1 MLPGT
6 DWRAPPELRSAR
18 TLRDTRFR
26 FARTQPARRI
36 GQEVGGRWFSG
47 NGPPTNGACGQGRKG
62 RARHMRYRSTSGK
75 APLTSLRGA
84 VLRGLAPD
92 GGLYMPV
99 EIARHSPEELEE
111 FRRLPFTEVCFRVV
125 RPFAT
130 PDVPEEMLWQI
141 VAESINFPVKLV
153 SLSPGL
159 HILELFHGPTL
170 AFKDFGARFMA
181 RLMGYFVRGESRPLT
196 VLVATSGDTGS
207 AVAHGFL
214 GVRGIRVVILYPS
227 KRISEAQEKQFTTLG
242 ENITALEVAGSFDD
256 CQRLVKQAFTDAELN
271 KRTFLTSAN
280 SINIGRLLPQMF
292 YHVAAY
298 RQMPVA
304 SVPLVVSVPSGN
316 LGNLT
321 AGIFAKRI
329 GLPVVMFVAATNA
342 NDVVP
347 EYLSSGEFHPRP
359 ATQTLSNAMDVGNPN
374 NFPRLLDLCRGR
386 LELVRREIWGHAAT
400 DDETLQEMKS
410 IHDRFGYIADPH
422 TAVGV
427 LGWEA
432 YKRANCEPA
441 QGLVLAT
448 AHPAKFADVVMRAI
462 GTAPPLPDRLVACLK
477 REKLSLPMTNAYDDF
492 KQFLDANKG

>member
-1 MLPGT
+1 
-6 DWRAPPELRSAR
+6 
-18 TLRDTRFR
+18 
-26 FARTQPARRI
+26 
-36 GQEVGGRWFSG
+36 
-47 NGPPTNGACGQGRKG
+47 
-62 RARHMRYRSTSGK
+62 MRYRSTARK

-99 EIARHSPEELEE
+99 EIARRSPEELEE

-125 RPFAT
+125 RPFAGAE
-130 PDVPEEMLWQI
+130 VPEEILWQ
-141 VAESINFPVKLV
+141 VVSEAINFPVKLV

-181 RLMGYFVRGESRPLT
+181 RLMGYFVRGETRALT

-214 GVRGIRVVILYPS
+214 GVPGIRVVILYPS

-242 ENITALEVAGSFDD
+242 ENITALEVAGTFDD
-256 CQRLVKQAFTDAELN
+256 CQRLVKQAFSDEALN
-271 KRTFLTSAN
+271 KRAFLTSAN

-298 RQMPVA
+298 RQLPVA
-304 SVPLVVSVPSGN
+304 SVPLIVSVPSGN
-316 LGNLT
+316 FGNLT

-329 GLPVVMFVAATNA
+329 GLPVAKFVAATNV

-347 EYLSSGEFHPRP
+347 EYLRTGEFHPRP
-359 ATQTLSNAMDVGNPN
+359 AKASFSNAMDVGNPN
-374 NFPRLLDLCRGR
+374 NFPRLLDLCRNR
-386 LELVRREIWGHAAT
+386 LEYVQKEIWGHGSA
-400 DDETLQEMKS
+400 DDETLREMKVM
-410 IHDRFGYIADPH
+410 HERYGYIADPH

-432 YKRANCEPA
+432 YKREHPEPS

-448 AHPAKFADVVMRAI
+448 AHPAKFADVVMKAI
-462 GTAPPLPDRLVACLK
+462 GTAPQLPDRLAAYLR
-477 REKLSLPMTNAYDDF
+477 REKLSRPISSSYDDF
-492 KQFLDANKG
+492 KQFLLTC

>member
-1 MLPGT
+1 
-6 DWRAPPELRSAR
+6 
-18 TLRDTRFR
+18 
-26 FARTQPARRI
+26 
-36 GQEVGGRWFSG
+36 
-47 NGPPTNGACGQGRKG
+47 
-62 RARHMRYRSTSGK
+62 MRYRSTAGK

-92 GGLYMPV
+92 GGLYMPA

-111 FRRLPFTEVCFRVV
+111 FRSLPFTEVCFRVV

-130 PDVPEEMLWQI
+130 PDVPEEVLWQI
-141 VAESINFPVKLV
+141 VSETINFPVKLV

-181 RLMGYFVRGESRPLT
+181 RLMGYFVRGENRQLT

-214 GVRGIRVVILYPS
+214 SVPGIRVV
-227 KRISEAQEKQFTTLG
+227 KQFTTLG
-242 ENITALEVAGSFDD
+242 ENITALEVSGTFDD
-256 CQRLVKQAFTDAELN
+256 CQRLVKQAFCDEELN
-271 KRTFLTSAN
+271 KRAFLTSAN

-298 RQMPVA
+298 RQLPVA
-304 SVPLVVSVPSGN
+304 STALVVAVPSGN
-316 LGNLT
+316 FGNLT
-321 AGIFAKRI
+321 AGLFAKRI
-329 GLPVVMFVAATNA
+329 GLPVAKFIAATNA

-347 EYLSSGEFHPRP
+347 KYLISGHYQPRAAQ
-359 ATQTLSNAMDVGNPN
+359 ATCSNAMDVGNPN

-386 LELVRREIWGHAAT
+386 LEYVQREIWGHGAS
-400 DDETLQEMKS
+400 DEETLAEMKS
-410 IHDRFGYIADPH
+410 VWEKYRYICDPH
-422 TAVGV
+422 TAVGI

-432 YKRANCEPA
+432 YKKEHSEPA

-448 AHPAKFADVVMRAI
+448 AHPAKFADVVMKAI
-462 GTAPPLPDRLVACLK
+462 GTAPPLPDRLAAYLK
-477 REKLSLPMTNAYDDF
+477 RPKLSVGMSRDYEDF
-492 KQFLDANKG
+492 KQFLLAH

>member
-1 MLPGT
+1 
-6 DWRAPPELRSAR
+6 LR
-18 TLRDTRFR
+18 
-26 FARTQPARRI
+26 
-36 GQEVGGRWFSG
+36 
-47 NGPPTNGACGQGRKG
+47 
-62 RARHMRYRSTSGK
+62 K

-111 FRRLPFTEVCFRVV
+111 FRRLPFTEVCFRVA

-130 PDVPEEMLWQI
+130 PDVPEEVLWQ
-141 VAESINFPVKLV
+141 VVSEAINFPVNLV

-181 RLMGYFVRGESRPLT
+181 RLMGYFVRGETRTLT

-214 GVRGIRVVILYPS
+214 RVAGIRVVILYPS

-242 ENITALEVAGSFDD
+242 ENITALEVAGTFDD
-256 CQRLVKQAFTDAELN
+256 CQRLVKQAFSDAELN
-271 KRTFLTSAN
+271 IHAWLTSAN

-298 RQMPVA
+298 RQLPVA
-304 SVPLVVSVPSGN
+304 SVPLIVSVPSGN
-316 LGNLT
+316 FGNLT

-329 GLPVVMFVAATNA
+329 GLPVAKYVASTNA

-347 EYLSSGEFHPRP
+347 EYLRTGEFHPRAAQ
-359 ATQTLSNAMDVGNPN
+359 ATYSNAMDVGNPN
-374 NFPRLLDLCRGR
+374 NFPRLLDLCRNR
-386 LELVRREIWGHAAT
+386 LEYVQKEIWGHGAT
-400 DDETLQEMKS
+400 DEETLAAMKML
-410 IHDRFGYIADPH
+410 HDRFGYIADPH

-432 YKRANCEPA
+432 YKREHPEPA

-448 AHPAKFADVVMRAI
+448 AHPAKFADVVKTAV
-462 GTAPPLPDRLVACLK
+462 GTAPPLPDRLAAYLK
-477 REKLSLPMTNAYDDF
+477 RDKLSLPISSSYDEF
-492 KQFLDANKG
+492 KQFLLAQ

>member
-1 MLPGT
+1 
-6 DWRAPPELRSAR
+6 
-18 TLRDTRFR
+18 
-26 FARTQPARRI
+26 
-36 GQEVGGRWFSG
+36 
-47 NGPPTNGACGQGRKG
+47 
-62 RARHMRYRSTSGK
+62 MRYRSTSRK

-111 FRRLPFTEVCFRVV
+111 FRGLPFTEVCFRIA

-130 PDVPEEMLWQI
+130 PDVPEELLWQ
-141 VAESINFPVKLV
+141 VVSEAINFPVKLV

-181 RLMGYFVRGESRPLT
+181 RLMGYFVRRETRPLT

-214 GVRGIRVVILYPS
+214 KVPGIRVVILYPS

-242 ENITALEVAGSFDD
+242 ENITALEVAGTFDD
-256 CQRLVKQAFTDAELN
+256 CQRLVKQAFSDIELN
-271 KRTFLTSAN
+271 RRAFLTSAN

-298 RQMPVA
+298 RQLPVA
-304 SVPLVVSVPSGN
+304 SVPLIVSVPSGN
-316 LGNLT
+316 FGNLT

-329 GLPVVMFVAATNA
+329 GLPVAKYVASTNA

-347 EYLSSGEFHPRP
+347 EYLRTGEFHPR
-359 ATQTLSNAMDVGNPN
+359 AAKVTYSNAMDVGNPN
-374 NFPRLLDLCRGR
+374 NFPRLLDLCRNR
-386 LELVRREIWGHAAT
+386 LEYVRKEIWGHGVT
-400 DDETLQEMKS
+400 DEETLREMKA

-432 YKRANCEPA
+432 YKLEHAEPA

-448 AHPAKFADVVMRAI
+448 AHPAKFADVVMKAI
-462 GTAPPLPDRLVACLK
+462 GTAPPLPDRLAAYLK
-477 REKLSLPMTNAYDDF
+477 REKLSLPISNSYAEF
-492 KQFLDANKG
+492 KQLLLAH

>member
-1 MLPGT
+1 
-6 DWRAPPELRSAR
+6 
-18 TLRDTRFR
+18 
-26 FARTQPARRI
+26 
-36 GQEVGGRWFSG
+36 
-47 NGPPTNGACGQGRKG
+47 
-62 RARHMRYRSTSGK
+62 MRYRSTSRK

-92 GGLYMPV
+92 GGLYLPV

-111 FRRLPFTEVCFRVV
+111 FRRLPFTEVCLRVA

-130 PDVPEEMLWQI
+130 PDVPEEVLWQI
-141 VAESINFPVKLV
+141 VSEAINFPVKLV

-181 RLMGYFVRGESRPLT
+181 RLMGYFVRGETRPLT

-214 GVRGIRVVILYPS
+214 QVPGIRVVILYPS

-242 ENITALEVAGSFDD
+242 ENITALEVAGTFDD
-256 CQRLVKQAFTDAELN
+256 CQRLVKQAFSDEELN
-271 KRTFLTSAN
+271 KRTWLTSAN

-298 RQMPVA
+298 RQLPVA
-304 SVPLVVSVPSGN
+304 SVPLIVSVPSGN
-316 LGNLT
+316 FGNLT

-329 GLPVVMFVAATNA
+329 GLPVAMYIASTNA

-347 EYLSSGEFHPRP
+347 EYLRTGVFHPRAAQ
-359 ATQTLSNAMDVGNPN
+359 ATFSNAMDVGNPN
-374 NFPRLLDLCRGR
+374 NFPRLLDLCRNR
-386 LELVRREIWGHAAT
+386 VEYVQKEIWGHGAT
-400 DDETLQEMKS
+400 DEETLAAMKML
-410 IHDRFGYIADPH
+410 HEKFGYISDPH

-432 YKRANCEPA
+432 YKSQHPEPA

-448 AHPAKFADVVMRAI
+448 AHPAKFAEVVMKAI
-462 GTAPPLPDRLVACLK
+462 GTAPPLPDRLAAYLK
-477 REKLSLPMTNAYDDF
+477 RDKLSLPISSSYDQF
-492 KQFLDANKG
+492 KQFLLTQ

>member
-1 MLPGT
+1 L
-6 DWRAPPELRSAR
+6 
-18 TLRDTRFR
+18 
-26 FARTQPARRI
+26 
-36 GQEVGGRWFSG
+36 
-47 NGPPTNGACGQGRKG
+47 
-62 RARHMRYRSTSGK
+62 RYRSTSRK

-92 GGLYMPV
+92 GGLYMPA
-99 EIARHSPEELEE
+99 EIARRSAEELEE
-111 FRRLPFTEVCFRVV
+111 FRKLPFTEVCFRVV
-125 RPFAT
+125 KPFAT
-130 PDVPEEMLWQI
+130 PDVPEEVLWQ
-141 VAESINFPVKLV
+141 VVSEAINFPIKLV

-181 RLMGYFVRGESRPLT
+181 RMMGYFVRGETRPLT

-214 GVRGIRVVILYPS
+214 RVPGIRVVILYPS

-242 ENITALEVAGSFDD
+242 ENITALEVAGTFDD
-256 CQRLVKQAFTDAELN
+256 CQRLVKQAFSDAELN
-271 KRTFLTSAN
+271 TRAFLTSAN

-298 RQMPVA
+298 RQLPVA
-304 SVPLVVSVPSGN
+304 SIPLIVSVPSGN
-316 LGNLT
+316 FGNLT

-329 GLPVVMFVAATNA
+329 GLPVAKFIASTNA

-347 EYLSSGEFHPRP
+347 EYLRSGEFRPRP
-359 ATQTLSNAMDVGNPN
+359 AAATLSNAMDVGNPN
-374 NFPRLLDLCRGR
+374 NFPRLLDLCRNR
-386 LELVRREIWGHAAT
+386 LEYLQKEIWGHCAT
-400 DDETLQEMKS
+400 DDETLAAMKML
-410 IHDRFGYIADPH
+410 HERFGYIADPH

-432 YKRANCEPA
+432 YKREHPESA

-448 AHPAKFADVVMRAI
+448 AHPAKFAEVVMKAM
-462 GTAPPLPDRLVACLK
+462 GTAPPLPDRLAVYLK
-477 REKLSLPMTNAYDDF
+477 RDKLSLPMSSSYDDI
-492 KQFLDANKG
+492 KQFLLSH

>member
-1 MLPGT
+1 
-6 DWRAPPELRSAR
+6 
-18 TLRDTRFR
+18 
-26 FARTQPARRI
+26 
-36 GQEVGGRWFSG
+36 
-47 NGPPTNGACGQGRKG
+47 
-62 RARHMRYRSTSGK
+62 MRYRSTSRQ

-99 EIARHSPEELEE
+99 EIARHSTEELEE
-111 FRRLPFTEVCFRVV
+111 FRKLPFTEVCFRVV
-125 RPFAT
+125 KPFAT
-130 PDVPEEMLWQI
+130 PDVPEEVLWQI
-141 VAESINFPVKLV
+141 VSEAINFPVKLV

-181 RLMGYFVRGESRPLT
+181 RLMGYFVRGESRQLT

-214 GVRGIRVVILYPS
+214 GVPGIRVVILYPS

-242 ENITALEVAGSFDD
+242 ENITALEVAGTFDD
-256 CQRLVKQAFTDAELN
+256 CQRLVKQAFSDVELN
-271 KRTFLTSAN
+271 KMAFLTSAN

-298 RQMPVA
+298 RQLPVA
-304 SVPLVVSVPSGN
+304 SVPLIVSVPSGN
-316 LGNLT
+316 FGNLT

-329 GLPVVMFVAATNA
+329 GLPVAKFIASTNINDAVPQYLRSGRFCPRAAT
-342 NDVVP
+342 
-347 EYLSSGEFHPRP
+347 
-359 ATQTLSNAMDVGNPN
+359 ATYSNAMDVGNPN

-386 LELVRREIWGHAAT
+386 LEYMQKEIWGHAAT
-400 DDETLQEMKS
+400 DEETLCEMKAV
-410 IHDRFGYIADPH
+410 HERFGYLPDPH

-427 LGWEA
+427 FCWEA
-432 YKRANCEPA
+432 YKLAHAEPA

-448 AHPAKFADVVMRAI
+448 AHPAKFADVVRKAI
-462 GTAPPLPDRLVACLK
+462 GSAPPLPDRLAAYLT
-477 REKLSLPMTNAYDDF
+477 REKLSLPMSSSYDDF
-492 KQFLDANKG
+492 KQFLLVR

>member
-1 MLPGT
+1 
-6 DWRAPPELRSAR
+6 
-18 TLRDTRFR
+18 
-26 FARTQPARRI
+26 
-36 GQEVGGRWFSG
+36 
-47 NGPPTNGACGQGRKG
+47 
-62 RARHMRYRSTSGK
+62 MRYRSTSRK

-92 GGLYMPV
+92 GGLYMPA

-111 FRRLPFTEVCFRVV
+111 FRGLPFTEVCFRVV

-130 PDVPEEMLWQI
+130 PDVPDEVLWQI
-141 VAESINFPVKLV
+141 VSEAINFPVKLV

-181 RLMGYFVRGESRPLT
+181 RLMGYFVRGETRALK

-207 AVAHGFL
+207 AVAQGFL
-214 GVRGIRVVILYPS
+214 GVPGIRVVILYPS

-242 ENITALEVAGSFDD
+242 ENITALEVAGTFDD
-256 CQRLVKQAFTDAELN
+256 CQRLVKQAFSDADLN
-271 KRTFLTSAN
+271 NRTWLTSAN

-298 RQMPVA
+298 RQLPVA
-304 SVPLVVSVPSGN
+304 SVPLIVSVPSGN
-316 LGNLT
+316 FGNLT

-329 GLPVVMFVAATNA
+329 GLPVAKYVASTNA

-347 EYLSSGEFHPRP
+347 EYLRTGEFHPRAAQ
-359 ATQTLSNAMDVGNPN
+359 ATFSNAMDVGNPN
-374 NFPRLLDLCRGR
+374 NFPRLLDLCRNR
-386 LELVRREIWGHAAT
+386 LEYVQKEIWGHRAT
-400 DDETLQEMKS
+400 DEETISAMKML
-410 IHDRFGYIADPH
+410 HERFGYIADPH

-432 YKRANCEPA
+432 YKSQHPEPA

-448 AHPAKFADVVMRAI
+448 AHPAKFADIVMKAI
-462 GTAPPLPDRLVACLK
+462 GTAPPLPDRLAAYLK
-477 REKLSLPMTNAYDDF
+477 RDKLSLPISSSYDDF
-492 KQFLDANKG
+492 KQFLLTQ

>member
-1 MLPGT
+1 M
-6 DWRAPPELRSAR
+6 
-18 TLRDTRFR
+18 
-26 FARTQPARRI
+26 
-36 GQEVGGRWFSG
+36 
-47 NGPPTNGACGQGRKG
+47 KY
-62 RARHMRYRSTSGK
+62 HSTGGK

-99 EIARHSPEELEE
+99 EIARHSAEELEE
-111 FRRLPFTEVCFRVV
+111 FRRLPLTEVCFRVA

-130 PDVPEEMLWQI
+130 PEVPEGVLRQI
-141 VAESINFPVKLV
+141 IAEAINFPSKLV
-153 SLSPGL
+153 SLSPVL

-181 RLMGYFVRGESRPLT
+181 RLMGYFVREETRPLM

-214 GVRGIRVVILYPS
+214 GVPGIRVVILYPS
-227 KRISEAQEKQFTTLG
+227 RRISEAQEKQFTTLG
-242 ENITALEVAGSFDD
+242 KNITALEVAGSFDD
-256 CQRLVKQAFTDAELN
+256 CQRLVKEAFSDEELN
-271 KRTFLTSAN
+271 KHAFLTSAN

-298 RQMPVA
+298 CQLPMAPVP
-304 SVPLVVSVPSGN
+304 VVVSVPSGN
-316 LGNLT
+316 FGNLT

-329 GLPVVMFVAATNA
+329 GVPVARFVAATNA

-347 EYLSSGEFHPRP
+347 EYLRSGEFHPRP
-359 ATQTLSNAMDVGNPN
+359 ARQTLSNAMDVGNPN
-374 NFPRLLDLCRGR
+374 NFPRLLDLCGGR
-386 LELVRREIWGHAAT
+386 FEDVRREIWGHAAT
-400 DDETLQEMKS
+400 DDETLAEMKS
-410 IHDRFGYIADPH
+410 VHDRCGYIADPH

-432 YKRANCEPA
+432 YRREHSEAA

-448 AHPAKFADVVMRAI
+448 AHPAKFADVMKRAI
-462 GTAPPLPDRLVACLK
+462 GQAPPLPARLAACLQ
-477 REKLSLPMTNAYDDF
+477 REKLSLAMSSSYDDF
-492 KQFLDANKG
+492 RAFLSAN

>member
-1 MLPGT
+1 
-6 DWRAPPELRSAR
+6 
-18 TLRDTRFR
+18 
-26 FARTQPARRI
+26 
-36 GQEVGGRWFSG
+36 
-47 NGPPTNGACGQGRKG
+47 
-62 RARHMRYRSTSGK
+62 MRYRSTSRK

-130 PDVPEEMLWQI
+130 PDVPEEVLWQ
-141 VAESINFPVKLV
+141 VVSEAMSFPVNLV
-153 SLSPGL
+153 SLSAGL

-181 RLMGYFVRGESRPLT
+181 RLMGYFVRGETRPLT

-214 GVRGIRVVILYPS
+214 SVPGIRVVILYPS

-242 ENITALEVAGSFDD
+242 ENITALEVAGTFDD
-256 CQRLVKQAFTDAELN
+256 CQRLVKQAFSDEELN
-271 KRTFLTSAN
+271 KRTWLTSAN

-298 RQMPVA
+298 RQLPVA
-304 SVPLVVSVPSGN
+304 SVPLIVSVPSGN
-316 LGNLT
+316 FGNLT

-329 GLPVVMFVAATNA
+329 GLPVAKYVASTNA

-347 EYLSSGEFHPRP
+347 EYLRTGKFHPRAAQ
-359 ATQTLSNAMDVGNPN
+359 ATYSNAMDVGSPN
-374 NFPRLLDLCRGR
+374 NFPRLLDLCRNR
-386 LELVRREIWGHAAT
+386 LEYVQKEIWGHGAT
-400 DDETLQEMKS
+400 DEETLTAMKML
-410 IHDRFGYIADPH
+410 HDKFGYIADPH

-432 YKRANCEPA
+432 YKREHPEPS

-448 AHPAKFADVVMRAI
+448 AHPAKFAEVVMKAI
-462 GTAPPLPDRLVACLK
+462 GTAPPLPDRLAAYLK
-477 REKLSLPMTNAYDDF
+477 REKLSLPVSSAYEEF
-492 KQFLDANKG
+492 KQFLLTQ

>member
-1 MLPGT
+1 M
-6 DWRAPPELRSAR
+6 
-18 TLRDTRFR
+18 
-26 FARTQPARRI
+26 
-36 GQEVGGRWFSG
+36 
-47 NGPPTNGACGQGRKG
+47 
-62 RARHMRYRSTSGK
+62 
-75 APLTSLRGA
+75 
-84 VLRGLAPD
+84 RGLAPD

-99 EIARHSPEELEE
+99 EIARRSPEELEE

-130 PDVPEEMLWQI
+130 PDVPEEVLWQI
-141 VAESINFPVKLV
+141 VAEAINLPVKLV

-181 RLMGYFVRGESRPLT
+181 RLMGYFVRGETRPLT

-214 GVRGIRVVILYPS
+214 GVQGIRVVILYPS

-242 ENITALEVAGSFDD
+242 ENITALEVAGTFDD
-256 CQRLVKQAFTDAELN
+256 CQRLVKQAFADEALN
-271 KRTFLTSAN
+271 KRAFLTSAN

-298 RQMPVA
+298 RQLPVA
-304 SVPLVVSVPSGN
+304 SVPLIVSVPSGN
-316 LGNLT
+316 FGNLT
-321 AGIFAKRI
+321 AGLFAKRM
-329 GLPVVMFVAATNA
+329 GLPVAMFVASTNA

-347 EYLSSGEFHPRP
+347 QYLKNGEFRP
-359 ATQTLSNAMDVGNPN
+359 HAAVATISNAMDVGNPN

-386 LELVRREIWGHAAT
+386 LEYVQKEIWGHGAT
-400 DDETLQEMKS
+400 DEETLVEMKS
-410 IHDRFGYIADPH
+410 VWEKYRYIADPH
-422 TAVGV
+422 TAVGL

-432 YKRANCEPA
+432 YKREHTEPA

-448 AHPAKFADVVMRAI
+448 AHAAKFAEVVQKALGMS
-462 GTAPPLPDRLVACLK
+462 PPLPDRLAAYLK
-477 REKLSLPMTNAYDDF
+477 REKLSLPMTSKYEDF
-492 KQFLDANKG
+492 KQFLLTH

>member
-1 MLPGT
+1 
-6 DWRAPPELRSAR
+6 
-18 TLRDTRFR
+18 
-26 FARTQPARRI
+26 
-36 GQEVGGRWFSG
+36 
-47 NGPPTNGACGQGRKG
+47 
-62 RARHMRYRSTSGK
+62 
-75 APLTSLRGA
+75 
-84 VLRGLAPD
+84 
-92 GGLYMPV
+92 MPV

-111 FRRLPFTEVCFRVV
+111 FRRLPFTEVCFRVA

-130 PDVPEEMLWQI
+130 PDVPEEVLWQVVSEAI
-141 VAESINFPVKLV
+141 SFPVNLV

-181 RLMGYFVRGESRPLT
+181 RLMGYFVRGETRPLT

-214 GVRGIRVVILYPS
+214 CVSGIRVVILYPA

-242 ENITALEVAGSFDD
+242 ENITALEVAGTFDD
-256 CQRLVKQAFTDAELN
+256 CQRLVKLAFSDAELN
-271 KRTFLTSAN
+271 KQEWLTSAN

-298 RQMPVA
+298 RQLPVA
-304 SVPLVVSVPSGN
+304 SVPLIVSVPSGN
-316 LGNLT
+316 FGNLT

-329 GLPVVMFVAATNA
+329 GLPVAKYVASTNA

-347 EYLSSGEFHPRP
+347 EYLRTGEFHPRAAQ
-359 ATQTLSNAMDVGNPN
+359 ATYSNAMDVGNPN
-374 NFPRLLDLCRGR
+374 NFPRLLDLCRNR
-386 LELVRREIWGHAAT
+386 LEYLQKEIWGHGAT
-400 DDETLQEMKS
+400 DEETLAAMKML
-410 IHDRFGYIADPH
+410 HDRFGYIADPH

-432 YKRANCEPA
+432 YKREHPEPA

-448 AHPAKFADVVMRAI
+448 AHPAKFADVVMKAI
-462 GTAPPLPDRLVACLK
+462 GTAPPLPDRLAAYLK
-477 REKLSLPMTNAYDDF
+477 RDKLSLPISGSYDEF
-492 KQFLDANKG
+492 KQFLLAQ